1 MTAERLPRVSVVH
14 RQSKDDRLLTH
25 LDPASSLAIGL
36 LIFSFVLVIV
46 FEASNG
52 FHDTANAVATV
63 IYTKSL
69 PPIPAVIW
77 SGLMNFLGV
86 MVGGI
91 AVAYA
96 LVELLPPEVLSPP
109 SGAPAVAMLVALFL
123 AALLWNVG
131 TWWFGLPNS
140 SSHCLIGS
148 LIGIAI
154 ANALIRERSLGQGVH
169 WAEMWTVLE
178 GLALSPVLGF
188 ILAGALYFAMSK
200 LVKDRH
206 LYEPAKD
213 GHPPVWWVRGLLIL
227 TCTGVS
233 LSHGSN
239 DGQKSIGLIMLTII
253 GLLPAVF
260 GLNPA
265 ATHTIETLPETVAQI
280 RPLIEKYGDDQKDKA
295 IATARKIEAG
305 ELSPP
310 SEQANLRLV
319 ATLEGPATSLG
330 LSSEPAVRVAAMRDG
345 IYQLISQLKH
355 IEELK
360 GPSKEELADV
370 KRHAKEL
377 GSTVEFAPWWVRILS
392 AVALGVGTM
401 FGYRRIV
408 TTLGERLGKMHMTP
422 AQGASA
428 EVVSAIVIGAA
439 GFTGLPVSTTH
450 IVTSGIAGTMVT
462 AGAGL
467 QFSMLSRIATAWLLT
482 LPITILIAG
491 GLYYLLAAPTL

>member
-1 MTAERLPRVSVVH
+1 LSLVGWSVFAA
-14 RQSKDDRLLTH
+14 QTKGEDLLTH

-36 LIFSFVLVIV
+36 LIFTFVLVIA

-69 PPIPAVIW
+69 PPVPAVIW

-86 MVGGI
+86 LIGGI

-123 AALLWNVG
+123 AALAWNVG
-131 TWWFGLPNS
+131 TWWFSLPNS

-148 LIGIAI
+148 LIGIAL
-154 ANALIRERSLGQGVH
+154 ANALIRERNLGQGVH
-169 WAEMWTVLE
+169 WAQVWTVLE

-188 ILAGALYFAMSK
+188 ILAGALYYAMSK

-265 ATHTIETLPETVAQI
+265 AGHVIETLPEIAGQV
-280 RPLIEKYGDDQKDKA
+280 RPLIAKYGDDQKDTA
-295 IATARKIEAG
+295 VATARKIEAG
-305 ELSPP
+305 DLSPP
-310 SEQANLRLV
+310 AKHADFRL
-319 ATLEGPATSLG
+319 ASTSDGPATSLG

-345 IYQLISQLKH
+345 IYQLVSQLKH

-360 GPSKEELADV
+360 GPTKEELSDA
-370 KRHAKEL
+370 KRYATEL

-408 TTLGERLGKMHMTP
+408 TTLGERLGKIHMTP

-428 EVVSAIVIGAA
+428 EVVSAIVIGTA
-439 GFTGLPVSTTH
+439 GLTGLPVSTTH

-462 AGAGL
+462 AGSGL
-467 QFSMLSRIATAWLLT
+467 QFSMLYRIATAWLLT